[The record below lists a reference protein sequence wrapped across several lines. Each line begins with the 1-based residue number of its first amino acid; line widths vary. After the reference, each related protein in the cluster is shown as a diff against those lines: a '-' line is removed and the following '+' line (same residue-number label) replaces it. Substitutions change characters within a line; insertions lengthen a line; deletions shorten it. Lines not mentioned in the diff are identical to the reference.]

1 MTAVWRGCLRRREF
15 LALLGVFAF
24 GLPFSARAQKP
35 GRSYRIA
42 MVHPNRATEEMTEGG
57 PNQAYRAFFQ
67 ELRRLGYVEGENLI
81 VERYSGGGR
90 AAAYAEL
97 AASIV
102 RSNPDLIYVG
112 GGLQSYFR
120 DATPKIPIVTF
131 MSADDAR
138 SGLVASLARPG
149 GNITGVG
156 TDAGTENWGK
166 RLELLQQV
174 VPAMSR
180 VGFLVVRPD
189 SVSAVA
195 IRELVRKAGLTIVEP
210 SFDPSKK
217 ETEYKRAF
225 AVMSEQ
231 GAAAVIVHPEGENI
245 ANLEVIVAQAA
256 EVRLPAIYSH
266 REPVDVGG
274 LMAYAIDFIELLRVM
289 ARQIDQILK
298 GKNPGEIPIY
308 LPTRFELIINLKSAK
323 SLGLTLPSALLAN
336 AHEVIE

>member
-1 MTAVWRGCLRRREF
+1 MRRREF
-15 LALLGVFAF
+15 LALLGVVAG

-90 AAAYAEL
+90 AATYAEL

-120 DATPKIPIVTF
+120 EATSKIPIVTF

-180 VGFLVVRPD
+180 IGFLVVRPD

-231 GAAAVIVHPEGENI
+231 GAAAVIVVPEGENV

-266 REPVDVGG
+266 REPVDIGG
-274 LMAYAIDFIELLRVM
+274 LMAYAIDFVELLRVM

-308 LPTRFELIINLKSAK
+308 LPTKFDLIINLKTAK
-323 SLGLTLPSALLAN
+323 SLGLTLPSGLLAN
-336 AHEVIE
+336 ANEVIE

>member
-1 MTAVWRGCLRRREF
+1 MRRREF
-15 LALLGVFAF
+15 LGLF
-24 GLPFSARAQKP
+24 GAAAGSLPFAAHAQKS

-42 MVHPNRATEEMTEGG
+42 MVHPNRAIEEMTEGG
-57 PNQAYRAFFQ
+57 PNQPYRAFFQ

-90 AAAYAEL
+90 AATYPEL

-120 DATPKIPIVTF
+120 ETTSKIPIVTF

-156 TDAGTENWGK
+156 TDAGTEIWGK
-166 RLELLQQV
+166 RLELLRQV
-174 VPAMSR
+174 VPAMSKI
-180 VGFLVVRPD
+180 GFLVVRPG

-195 IRELVRKAGLTIVEP
+195 VRELVRRAGLAIVEP

-225 AVMSEQ
+225 AEMSEQ
-231 GAAAVIVHPEGENI
+231 GAAAVLVHPEGENS

-256 EVRLPAIYSH
+256 HARLPAIYSH
-266 REPVDVGG
+266 REPIDVGG
-274 LMAYAIDFIELLRVM
+274 LMAYAIDFTELLRVM

-308 LPTRFELIINLKSAK
+308 LPTKFDLIINLKTAK
-323 SLGLTLPSALLAN
+323 LLGLTLPSTLLAN